1 MKKIA
6 CVATFDGRD
15 KALGL
20 MLDSVKDQFDR
31 ILIYDNS
38 KSTIDLTDNGKFAGL
53 LALKDPC
60 YYFTLDDDLIY
71 PPDYV
76 SRMVEAI
83 DYTGRIV
90 TCHGRIL
97 QGENLNYY
105 NGHRFFSCLGDVMY
119 DGLIDVA
126 GTGVTAFRTDYFNPV
141 QVAVNTNQR
150 MSDLIFSYYAKK
162 EGKKIVMLPHAKG
175 WIKDCGINHDDNIH
189 AIESKKQGRLIQ
201 TANEIWKLK

>member
-1 MKKIA
+1 MKKIG
-6 CVATFDGRD
+6 CVATFKGREE
-15 KALGL
+15 ALEL
-20 MLDSVKDQFDR
+20 MLESVKDQFDKV
-31 ILIYDNS
+31 LIYDNS

-53 LALKDPC
+53 FTLKEPC

-83 DYTGRIV
+83 NYTGRIV
-90 TCHGRIL
+90 TCHGRVL
-97 QGENLNYY
+97 LGEDLNYY
-105 NGHRFFSCLGDVMY
+105 NGHKFFSCLGDVMH

-126 GTGVTAFRTDYFNPV
+126 GTGVTAFRTDYFNPI
-141 QVAVNTNQR
+141 QVALNANQR

-162 EGKKIVMLPHAKG
+162 EGKKILMLPHLKG
-175 WIKDCGINHDDNIH
+175 WIKDCGIKHDNNIH